1 MYRVII
7 ALFVFAVATVALRW
21 SLFVVMILVDLASED
36 SFNGV
41 SHTQLLLVIALNVV
55 SHRSIDILYVI
66 LRRHLCVMPLV

>member
-7 ALFVFAVATVALRW
+7 ALFVFIVAVALHLTF
-21 SLFVVMILVDLASED
+21 FVVVVLVDLAGED

-41 SHTQLLLVIALNVV
+41 SHAQLLLVIALNVV

>member
-7 ALFVFAVATVALRW
+7 ALFVFAVAVALC
-21 SLFVVMILVDLASED
+21 LTFFVMVVLVDLAGED

-55 SHRSIDILYVI
+55 SHGSFNVLNVT
-66 LRRHLCVMPLV
+66 LRRHLRVMPLV

>member
-7 ALFVFAVATVALRW
+7 ALFVFIVAVALHLTF
-21 SLFVVMILVDLASED
+21 FVVVVLVDLAGED

-55 SHRSIDILYVI
+55 SHGSFNVLNVT
-66 LRRHLCVMPLV
+66 LRRHLRVMPLV